1 MIANL
6 LGWDAPRNSL
16 ENPALSLTDPK
27 TWDGINAGVRSDAG
41 TEVTHRTALTYP
53 AVWAS
58 VDLISADTARLPLNV
73 YRRLTDDDREI
84 DKQHPAHWLVNQQ
97 PNEEQT
103 ANVFWRQL
111 MVHVLLWGNAYA
123 YISRLGQRGAPRSL
137 TVLLPDRTAPER
149 LNDGTLIYAT
159 EISGEANPRPLMP
172 WQVLHLRGL
181 ALDREAALD
190 LTEYARNSWGLAL
203 AQQKFT
209 SRFFKNGAR
218 TGGILELPAA
228 MSKPAKDT
236 VEEGFRKTYESDDGP
251 FRTVILR
258 DNAKFHSAQVAPRDA
273 QLVEGNEAQTRQ
285 VARWFRLPPSKL
297 GIKDTVSYNS
307 LEQENQA
314 YLISCLGPWLDTITA
329 ECGAKLLTEPE
340 RRESHYFAH
349 NVSKLIETDQ
359 KTLNEVLEIQ
369 RRNEVISADEW
380 RRKINLNKRPD
391 GKGGEYENPNV
402 KPAGAAGDASGGGA
416 GGNAAGDGADGK
428 SAAKQPTKSA
438 KPAKQSDA
446 AAAARVELLTE
457 TINRMAR
464 RVTAHARTAAK
475 KPQAFA
481 QWIDNEAHEHRG
493 IFAEALRPVLA
504 VLRDDLSPEA
514 LRTKNSELS
523 GVFFCALLDGLRPLL
538 EPPHLAAQ
546 LAENVE
552 TAAGQFEQSIAG
564 QLVPLVLREE
574 E

>member
-6 LGWDAPRNSL
+6 LGWDSPRNSL

-27 TWDGINAGVRSDAG
+27 TWEGINAGIRSDAG

-53 AVWAS
+53 AVWAA
-58 VDLISADTARLPLNV
+58 VDLISADVGRLPLSV
-73 YRRLTDDDREI
+73 FRRLPEDDREI
-84 DKQHPAHWLVNQQ
+84 DKQHAAHWLVNQQ

-123 YISRLGQRGAPRSL
+123 YISRFGGRGEPRSMV
-137 TVLLPDRTAPER
+137 VLLPDRTAPER
-149 LNDGTLIYAT
+149 LDDGTLVYAT
-159 EISGEANPRPLMP
+159 EVTGLAQPKTLMP

-181 ALDREAALD
+181 AIDRELALD

-228 MSKPAKDT
+228 MTKGAKDT
-236 VEEGFRKTYESDDGP
+236 VEEGFRKTYETDDGP

-314 YLISCLGPWLDTITA
+314 YLISCLGPHLDGIAA
-329 ECGAKLLTEPE
+329 ECGAKLLAEPE
-340 RRESHYFAH
+340 RRDSHYFAH

-369 RRNEVISADEW
+369 RRNEIISADEW

-391 GKGGEYENPNV
+391 GKGGEYANPNV
-402 KPAGAAGDASGGGA
+402 KPAAVSSGDQGGGTSDGKDGGDA
-416 GGNAAGDGADGK
+416 ADQASKPSK
-428 SAAKQPTKSA
+428 SSKS
-438 KPAKQSDA
+438 AKQSDA
-446 AAAARVELLTE
+446 ATAARAELLTE

-475 KPQAFA
+475 RPTAFA
-481 QWIDNEAHEHRG
+481 QWIDSEAHEHRG

-504 VLRDDLSPEA
+504 VLRDDLATDA
-514 LRTKNSELS
+514 LRAKNSELA
-523 GVFFCALLDGLRPLL
+523 GVFFCSLLDGLRPLL
-538 EPPHLAAQ
+538 DPPYLATQ
-546 LAENVE
+546 LVENVE
-552 TAAGQFEQSIAG
+552 STAAQFEQSIAG
-564 QLVPLVLREE
+564 QLVPLVLHGEE
-574 E
+574 

>member
-6 LGWDAPRNSL
+6 LGWDSPRNSL

-27 TWDGINAGVRSDAG
+27 TWDGINAGIRSDAG
-41 TEVTHRTALTYP
+41 TEVTHGTALTYP
-53 AVWAS
+53 AVWAA
-58 VDLISADTARLPLNV
+58 VDLISADAGRLPLSV
-73 YRRLTDDDREI
+73 FRRLPEDDREI

-103 ANVFWRQL
+103 ANVFWRQM

-123 YISRLGQRGAPRSL
+123 YISRVGMSGAPRSL
-137 TVLLPDRTAPER
+137 TVLLPDRTSPER
-149 LNDGTLIYAT
+149 LKDGTLIYAT
-159 EISGEANPRPLMP
+159 EVTDFAQPKALMP

-181 ALDREAALD
+181 AIDREVGLD

-228 MSKPAKDT
+228 MTKGAKDT
-236 VEEGFRKTYESDDGP
+236 VEEGFRKTYETDDGP

-314 YLISCLGPWLDTITA
+314 YLISCLGPHLDSITA
-329 ECGAKLLTEPE
+329 ECGSKLLTEPE
-340 RRESHYFAH
+340 RRETHYFAH
-349 NVSKLIETDQ
+349 NASKLIETDQ

-391 GKGGEYENPNV
+391 GKGGEYANPNV
-402 KPAGAAGDASGGGA
+402 KPAGASTGDATQ
-416 GGNAAGDGADGK
+416 ADGNGSSDAADQPSKPSK
-428 SAAKQPTKSA
+428 SSKPA

-446 AAAARVELLTE
+446 AAAARAELLTE

-475 KPQAFA
+475 KPTAFA
-481 QWIDNEAHEHRG
+481 QWIDSEAHEHRG

-504 VLRDDLSPEA
+504 VLRDDLATDA
-514 LRTKNSELS
+514 LRAKNSELA
-523 GVFFCALLDGLRPLL
+523 GVFFCSLLDGLRPLL
-538 EPPHLAAQ
+538 DPPYLATQ
-546 LAENVE
+546 LVENVE
-552 TAAGQFEQSIAG
+552 SAAAQFEQSIAG
-564 QLVPLVLREE
+564 QLVPLVLHGEE
-574 E
+574 